1 MNKTIEHIPKAKQD
15 ELSRITTLI
24 SAHKKVEMLI
34 LFGSYASG
42 KWVEDSYIENSTLY
56 EYRSD
61 YDLLVVLRH
70 EDFQIKYQIE
80 DEVKSKLIDTT
91 LVTTPVNLIF
101 HGIKQLNNALTE
113 GNYFF
118 RDIKNEGIVLY
129 DTEKHKLANP
139 KKLTPKQ
146 AQEKAQ
152 GYFDQW
158 FESASRFIEHYNY
171 DISKLYWN
179 DAAFH
184 LHQAVERYYTT
195 ILLVFT
201 DYRPKDHNLDTL
213 GVKAGMCDKRF
224 DIFPKNTGEEKRL
237 FELLKK
243 AYIDARYKMSE
254 YHITKEDLEYLA
266 EKAERLKELTLE
278 ICREKIK
285 QIGATGQ

>member
-1 MNKTIEHIPKAKQD
+1 MNKTLEHIPKAKQD
-15 ELSRITTLI
+15 ELSRITTRI

-61 YDLLVVLRH
+61 YDLLVVLKH

-158 FESASRFIEHYNY
+158 FESANGFLKTFKYNFSEKVDIFMNIERNEII
-171 DISKLYWN
+171 DVINNKDNNL
-179 DAAFH
+179 D
-184 LHQAVERYYTT
+184 
-195 ILLVFT
+195 ILL
-201 DYRPKDHNLDTL
+201 
-213 GVKAGMCDKRF
+213 
-224 DIFPKNTGEEKRL
+224 
-237 FELLKK
+237 
-243 AYIDARYKMSE
+243 
-254 YHITKEDLEYLA
+254 
-266 EKAERLKELTLE
+266 
-278 ICREKIK
+278 
-285 QIGATGQ
+285 